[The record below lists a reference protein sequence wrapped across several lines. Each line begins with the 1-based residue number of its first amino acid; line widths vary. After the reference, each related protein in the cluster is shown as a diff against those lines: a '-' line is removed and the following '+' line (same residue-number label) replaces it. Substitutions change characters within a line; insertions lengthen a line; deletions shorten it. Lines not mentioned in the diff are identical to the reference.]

1 MTYTYSNK
9 WLKIAV
15 NVPEYDSHISALGI
29 SAVSEKNVQTAI
41 AIWVREP
48 ISKNDIL

>member
-1 MTYTYSNK
+1 M
-9 WLKIAV
+9 IV
-15 NVPEYDSHISALGI
+15 NTNDTFFISALGI
-29 SAVSEKNVQTAI
+29 SAVSAKNVQTAI